1 MKAILGENL
10 KRQMIYHLPF
20 YLSFREATSLA
31 KSLVVALGNYQLP
44 QLYACVH
51 NEGQDPLVCPLQ
63 LILDAMELHVP
74 RESLHILC
82 DLLNTNP

>member
-1 MKAILGENL
+1 
-10 KRQMIYHLPF
+10 MIYHSPF
-20 YLSFREATSLA
+20 YLSFHAATSLA

-51 NEGQDPLVCPLQ
+51 NEGQDPLECPLQ

-82 DLLNTNP
+82 DLLNKNP